1 MTCWHCSLP
10 VDGLFCGF
18 CSTLQSP
25 PSDYFE
31 VFGLES
37 RLALDTAD
45 LQKRFYALSRQV
57 HPDRYTQKT
66 DQERACSLE
75 ATAVLNDA
83 FRTLRDP
90 VSRAEYVLKK
100 QGFDIGEQRS
110 KDVPPELLEEVFDL
124 NLALEEL
131 RSGDDDARTQLEEAE
146 RRFLAMRGEI
156 DAQLEQL
163 FVRYDLARDRE
174 VLAEIRGVLNRRRYI
189 SNLVGEVHKALESG
203 AAQPQSR

>member
-10 VDGLFCGF
+10 VDGLFCGS
-18 CSTLQSP
+18 CGTLQSP
-25 PSDYFE
+25 PTDFFTI
-31 VFGLES
+31 FGLEP
-37 RLALDTAD
+37 RLTLDTAD

-66 DQERACSLE
+66 DQERAFSLE

-90 VSRAEYVLKK
+90 VARAEYVLKK

-110 KDVPPELLEEVFDL
+110 KDVPPKLLEEVFEL
-124 NLALEEL
+124 NMALEEL
-131 RSGDDDARTQLEEAE
+131 RSGDDDARPQLEEAE
-146 RRFLAMRGEI
+146 RRFIDMRGEI

-163 FVRYDLARDRE
+163 FARYDVVRNSE
-174 VLAEIRGVLNRRRYI
+174 VLAEMRGVLNRRRYI

-203 AAQPQSR
+203 VPQPQAR